1 MQSSLL
7 FYCIIAIV
15 VIQYLIERYLEFLNN
30 KSFLK
35 QLPEELADVYDQAA
49 YIKAKAYQQAN
60 YRFGNFQSLFS
71 LVLTLN
77 FLFFGGFNA
86 IDTWVRGYTES
97 PTVMAVLYFGLLFF
111 GSSFLAIPFNY
122 YQTFV
127 IETEFGFN
135 KTNKKTFLLDI
146 LKGWLLAFFFGG
158 GLLALVIWFLQ
169 WAGPNFWLYVWATF
183 VLVMVFANLFY
194 SKLIVPLF
202 NKQKPLE
209 NGPLKTAIEKYAKNV
224 GFNLQNIFV
233 IDGSKRSTKANAY
246 FSGFGKQ
253 KRVTLFDTLL
263 NDLNQ
268 EEIIAVL
275 AHEVG
280 HYKRKHILFNLFTS
294 LLTTGFTLYVLSLFV
309 NSPELSLAIGV
320 KTPSYHAALLG
331 FVLLYSPIS
340 TFTGLIMNFISR
352 KFEFQADDFAK
363 ETYAA
368 QPLISSLKKLS
379 KNNLTNLTPHPAY
392 VFMHYSHPPLLERIR
407 NLKA

>member
-35 QLPEELADVYDQAA
+35 QLPEELADVYDQEA

-71 LVLTLN
+71 LVLTLT

-86 IDTWVRGYTES
+86 IDTWVKGYTEN

-111 GSSFLAIPFNY
+111 GSSLLAIPFNY

-146 LKGWLLAFFFGG
+146 LKGWLLAFLFGG

-209 NGPLKTAIEKYAKNV
+209 HGPLKTAIEKYAKNV